1 MKLPTKN
8 QIISCK
14 IYKKIGAT
22 LTGSTPK
29 KGQTAKP
36 STTSTL
42 QKGQTAQPSTASTLQ
57 QGPTAQPSTASTL
70 QKETTDKLHAL
81 IDGKQGKQVAL
92 AIYCAAQLGLITQ
105 TDYRAVCEEFGDIG
119 SRQNYYKYFSNPQR
133 FTELEIEATK
143 NFLK

>member
-29 KGQTAKP
+29 KGQTAKT
-36 STTSTL
+36 STASTL

-57 QGPTAQPSTASTL
+57 
-70 QKETTDKLHAL
+70 KETADKLHAL

-119 SRQNYYKYFSNPQR
+119 SRQNYYKYISNPQR

-143 NFLK
+143 NFLTLSKNFLTPSKN